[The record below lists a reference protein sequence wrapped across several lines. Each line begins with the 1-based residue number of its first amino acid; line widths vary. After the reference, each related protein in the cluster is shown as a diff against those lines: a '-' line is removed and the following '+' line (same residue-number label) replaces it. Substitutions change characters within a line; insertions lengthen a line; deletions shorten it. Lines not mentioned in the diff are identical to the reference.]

1 MTTRQHA
8 FTLIELL
15 VVISIIAVLS
25 AILLPAVKL
34 VRDQARGAN
43 CSSNQRQIVI
53 AVLSYAD
60 EQGGVLPFSL
70 CSAGVPAEYELPAS
84 DTIASWLNT
93 ASVGQYLGLELN
105 RSWIGYTKG
114 GKVLKCPE
122 DRESRQID
130 NGTTSYGLNQY
141 FCPDVR
147 IIPWPVGITYPGWAG
162 MAALSTI
169 SRKSA
174 CVILTDAGGDVRW
187 SPGNGNPRPCTPNTA
202 LGQPT
207 GWAAPASSPQLQV
220 PRHRRGTNV
229 AYLDGHTGWQANL
242 SQESLAGRIYA
253 DPRYIP

>member
-1 MTTRQHA
+1 MSLQRQG

-25 AILLPAVKL
+25 AMLLPAVKL
-34 VRDQARGAN
+34 VRDQARGIS
-43 CSSNQRQIVI
+43 CSSNQRQIAM
-53 AVLSYAD
+53 AVLSYTD

-70 CSAGVPAEYELPAS
+70 CTIGVPTEYELQGG
-84 DTIASWLNT
+84 DTGANWLCS

-105 RSWIGYTKG
+105 RTWIGYVKG

-122 DRESRQID
+122 DRESRLID

-147 IIPWPVGITYPGWAG
+147 IIPWPVGINYPGWAG
-162 MAALSTI
+162 LAAVSTI
-169 SRKSA
+169 SRTSA
-174 CVILTDAGGDVRW
+174 CVILADAGGDVRW
-187 SPGNGNPRPCTPNTA
+187 SPGNGNPRPCTPNTGV
-202 LGQPT
+202 GQPAT
-207 GWAAPASSPQLQV
+207 WANSSNYPHLQV

-229 AYLDGHTGWQANL
+229 AYLDGHTGWSASL
-242 SQESLAGRIYA
+242 GRESLAGTIYA